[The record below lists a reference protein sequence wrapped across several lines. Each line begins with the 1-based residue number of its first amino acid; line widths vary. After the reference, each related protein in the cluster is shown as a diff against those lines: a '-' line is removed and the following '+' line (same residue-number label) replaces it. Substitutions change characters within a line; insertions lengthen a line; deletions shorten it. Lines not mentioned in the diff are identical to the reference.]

1 MLHFCFSAPGI
12 PPGLLDRSLF
22 LSTLLLYAV
31 RLFRQF
37 SNPPNLGPFSG
48 EICVNLYV
56 YSILYVYIQVLCSSS
71 LYIFP
76 YFFKIIRT
84 KAAPASTDAAG
95 LPLCFRGKRAARR
108 VPRRTEQFFLSFGEF
123 FQGDLPAQGSGSIR
137 AALKVRKPQR
147 PLCPG
152 VLGPLAALVGP
163 EPGGGV
169 IGPTRVELPARAPHH
184 IDERGLWPGCRL
196 RRGHCFSAP
205 DGRRQGPSPYPW
217 P

>member
-22 LSTLLLYAV
+22 LSTLLLYAM

-56 YSILYVYIQVLCSSS
+56 YSIFYVYIQILFSSS
-71 LYIFP
+71 LYILP
-76 YFFKIIRT
+76 YFFKIIHT

-137 AALKVRKPQR
+137 AALQ
-147 PLCPG
+147 
-152 VLGPLAALVGP
+152 A
-163 EPGGGV
+163 
-169 IGPTRVELPARAPHH
+169 RVELPARAAHH